1 MEIEDTDS
9 IEKEFDIVYSGHFSN
24 DAKIF
29 QFPLI
34 PKDSLNV
41 ENIHSLSISE
51 NLKNMKMEMKV
62 DDKYLDKNNY
72 NAIPFQNL
80 KGEKIENNSNLC
92 LGIIKNNK
100 LILTPISQIF
110 QFRHDFSDIN
120 KEKSISLKI
129 KKEKKDTKNI
139 GIKKEEKEEIK
150 YNNLS
155 LYFPQSID
163 SKIALQKMTDLEG
176 DINKANIMTKDE
188 YFNFL
193 LKYVITPDSEI
204 DTNDDF
210 LSLYKNNF
218 SNSYLENVKEEE
230 EDIIKKEKKSTK
242 KSKGFNSG
250 IDAIKKVNNEKKVEN
265 SSIVRNIINKIF
277 ENEECLIYDELLIKI
292 IQNMNI
298 TENDK
303 EKIEQIKKEIEANCI
318 LIKNQYCF
326 LLDNESEIKD
336 IRNFLLKEIGN
347 NENGLKKQQIKK
359 LIEQKGLTISDNKLS
374 KLLQK
379 ICKYQG
385 NVWIIKLPEDK

>member
-1 MEIEDTDS
+1 MDIEENDEIEQ
-9 IEKEFDIVYSGHFSN
+9 EFDIVYSGHFSN

-34 PKDSLNV
+34 PKDSLNI

-80 KGEKIENNSNLC
+80 KGEKIENNSNLW

-265 SSIVRNIINKIF
+265 SGIVRNIINKIF

>member
-34 PKDSLNV
+34 PKDSLNI

-385 NVWIIKLPEDK
+385 NVWIIKLPEHK

>member
-34 PKDSLNV
+34 PKDSLNI

-193 LKYVITPDSEI
+193 LKYVITPDSEM